1 MTLLQLLFWFDFWGW
16 TLRIGQKYKNIFVYF
31 LVQMK
36 TFKSPFKINNFY
48 ILFKIK
54 CTNKILQNS
63 ITWKWLQKCLSA
75 LCSLFVTSIICNYR
89 GSLVS
94 AVLISA
100 VPSLVQFTNRTK
112 PHSIVLFPNL
122 VRFSFQ
128 INSKFDKKNLKNLY
142 FFSFFFYFISSCS

>member
-36 TFKSPFKINNFY
+36 TFRSPFKINRPLQDVFQFY

-63 ITWKWLQKCLSA
+63 ITWTWLQKCLSA
-75 LCSLFVTSIICNYR
+75 LCSLFVTSIICNYK
-89 GSLVS
+89 GYLVS

-112 PHSIVLFPNL
+112 LHS
-122 VRFSFQ
+122 Q
-128 INSKFDKKNLKNLY
+128 NSKKSKFVIDNSINMSKYYLTIIE
-142 FFSFFFYFISSCS
+142 ISWKW